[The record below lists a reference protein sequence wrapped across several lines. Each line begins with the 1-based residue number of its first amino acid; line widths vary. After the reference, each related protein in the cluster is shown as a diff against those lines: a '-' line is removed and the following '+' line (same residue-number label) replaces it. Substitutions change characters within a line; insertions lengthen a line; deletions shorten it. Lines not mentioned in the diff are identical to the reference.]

1 MSACPQS
8 LDIPTILAYILAAV
22 NIVLGLASSIGN
34 FIVFFIIFKS
44 KNLHTRSNF
53 CLMSLAT
60 TDLLVG
66 LVSEP
71 LHIMQLF
78 SAEYRS
84 NCQINSVRRF
94 LAALFLGASIGSI
107 AVVSYDRYMH
117 LSKTLNYRQHMPKKK
132 IACLL
137 TIAWMVPLAIIFT
150 RYISEFVYEVILII
164 YICTIIAIM
173 VTCYLFIIRIVKNG
187 ENSLRTAIKT
197 PKRPSDDENSKQKT
211 SSREMKSHIKAA
223 RAIMFIIGALFVTFA
238 PILTYFAIAAI
249 SSLLKLSIFT
259 STTSRDIGYAC
270 SMTIA
275 MANSAMNPVIYYLR
289 IPEFRVSFKRYV
301 RFLCPVFA
309 RRAQN
314 QVGCE
319 TVCDKYMLSDS

>member
-1 MSACPQS
+1 MSTCFQS
-8 LDIPTILAYILAAV
+8 LDVPTIFAYILATI
-22 NIVLGLASSIGN
+22 NIVQGLASSIGN
-34 FIVFFIIFKS
+34 FIVFWIITKS
-44 KNLHTRSNF
+44 KSLHTRSNF

-66 LVSEP
+66 LILEP

-84 NCQINSVRRF
+84 NCRINSVRRF
-94 LAALFLGASIGSI
+94 LAALFMGASIGSI
-107 AVVSYDRYMH
+107 AVVSYDRYVH
-117 LSKTLNYRQHMPKKK
+117 LSKTLNYRQYMPKKK

-150 RYISEFVYEVILII
+150 RYISESVYEVTLIV
-164 YICTIIAIM
+164 YISTIIAIM
-173 VTCYLFIIRIVKNG
+173 FTCYFFIIRIVKTG
-187 ENSLRTAIKT
+187 ENSLRTAMKT
-197 PKRPSDDENSKQKT
+197 PKRPSDGDNSKPKT

-223 RAIMFIIGALFVTFA
+223 RAIIFIIGTLFLTFA
-238 PILTYFAIAAI
+238 PVLVFFAMAAL

-259 STTSRDIGYAC
+259 SATSRDIGYAC

-275 MANSAMNPVIYYLR
+275 MANSAMNPVIYCLR
-289 IPEFRVSFKRYV
+289 IPEIRTCFKRYV
-301 RFLCPVFA
+301 RFLCPGFA
-309 RRAQN
+309 RGAQN

-319 TVCDKYMLSDS
+319 TVCEKYAVSDS